1 MANRNSAGF
10 GLVEAMRV
18 GNTPSIKG
26 QSKYEI
32 DAGESNAIFHGEP
45 VKVDIST
52 STGGYIVTA
61 AAGTAMVGVLNGVVY
76 TDATTKKPTF
86 MNFYPAATTPA
97 NSEDITAFVNDEP
110 FQEYIIATDATLG
123 GTLALRKSKINA
135 VGVVGLVENMV
146 SGNAQRPGDIV
157 KSYSGKTIEVLN
169 TDAEGRLVLADALT
183 FTEKKFKPQF
193 IVDLATLTGAIIVSL
208 GSEYAGLF
216 SNNDKLSKQLIDAGE
231 SVEEKL

>member
-18 GNTPSIKG
+18 GNTPSIQG

-52 STGGYIVTA
+52 STGGYLVTA

-86 MNFYPAATTPA
+86 SNFYPAATTPA
-97 NSEDITAFVNDEP
+97 NSEDITAFVNDDP
-110 FQEYIIATDATLG
+110 FQEYIISTDATLG
-123 GTLALRKSKINA
+123 GTLALRKSKIGLTYATTAAAGSTSTGKSSIELGISTAATTAKQLRMVRVAEDPENKDQTA
-135 VGVVGLVENMV
+135 ANCSVVVKVNLHQYTVG
-146 SGNAQRPGDIV
+146 S
-157 KSYSGKTIEVLN
+157 
-169 TDAEGRLVLADALT
+169 
-183 FTEKKFKPQF
+183 
-193 IVDLATLTGAIIVSL
+193 LATGI
-208 GSEYAGLF
+208 
-216 SNNDKLSKQLIDAGE
+216 
-231 SVEEKL
+231 